1 MINRQLPILFGLLTA
16 ITLISATMLIYRVIG
31 FNRGDA
37 LYLACLT
44 FAVVAYFIS
53 RRALRKLGRK

>member
-1 MINRQLPILFGLLTA
+1 MMNRHLPILFGLLTA
-16 ITLISATMLIYRVIG
+16 ITLVSSTMLIYRLIG

-44 FAVVAYFIS
+44 FAVLAYFVS

>member
-1 MINRQLPILFGLLTA
+1 MIRPHLPFIFGLLTA
-16 ITLISATMLIYRVIG
+16 ITLIGSTMLIYRLIG

-44 FAVVAYFIS
+44 FAVVAYCGS
-53 RRALRKLGRK
+53 RRALGKFGRK

>member
-1 MINRQLPILFGLLTA
+1 MINRHLPILFGLITA
-16 ITLISATMLIYRVIG
+16 ITLISSTMLVYRLIG
-31 FNRGDA
+31 FSRGDT

-44 FAVVAYFIS
+44 FAVVAHFIS

>member
-1 MINRQLPILFGLLTA
+1 MINRHLPILFGLLTA

-31 FNRGDA
+31 FSRGDA

-44 FAVVAYFIS
+44 FAVVAYFVS
-53 RRALRKLGRK
+53 RRSLRKFGRK